1 MLFLGS
7 KKYPKEDY
15 YADFVTGNGGAKN
28 ASTSL
33 LTTRYHFDIAHQH
46 FPHALDI
53 FSQFFKCPLLSESA
67 TNWELNAVDS
77 EFKKNY
83 LLDERWINQCYWSFI
98 VKEDS
103 QYNKF

>member
-7 KKYPKEDY
+7 EKYPKEDY
-15 YADFVTGNGGAKN
+15 YADFITGNGGAKN

-53 FSQFFKCPLLSESA
+53 FS
-67 TNWELNAVDS
+67 
-77 EFKKNY
+77 
-83 LLDERWINQCYWSFI
+83 
-98 VKEDS
+98 
-103 QYNKF
+103 